1 MQMIKLYGQY
11 MSRAQRCLWTL
22 EEIGV
27 EYEHVKTD
35 QGAGESRTPEFLKL
49 NPNGHVPTMQ
59 DGDFILWESM
69 AICQYLAKKY
79 DDGNLWPS
87 DPEQQGLTMQ
97 WPLWAAWEIEPF
109 VVNYLRHAMVYPED
123 KRRPELVE
131 EALAVIPN
139 ALKVLDG
146 ALAGKEY
153 LVGNKFSVT
162 DINISTVLLLVDI
175 YKQLGVEEYGNIMA
189 WLDRVSAR
197 PAWQKLPSMK

>member
-1 MQMIKLYGQY
+1 MMKLYGQY

-22 EEIGV
+22 EELGV
-27 EYEHVKTD
+27 DYEHVKTN
-35 QGAGESRTPEFLKL
+35 QGAGESRTDEFLKI
-49 NPNGHVPTMQ
+49 NPNGHVPVLQ
-59 DGDFILWESM
+59 DGDFVLWESM

-79 DDGNLWPS
+79 SDGDLWPS
-87 DPEQQGLTMQ
+87 DMEQQGQSLQ
-97 WPLWAAWEIEPF
+97 WPLWAAWELEPF

-131 EALAVIPN
+131 EALAIIPG

-153 LVGNKFSVT
+153 LVGDKFTVT

-175 YKQLGVEEYGNIMA
+175 HKQLGVDAYSNVSG
-189 WLDRVSAR
+189 WLERVAAR